1 MQEVPVKKGGGGHD
15 LRLKR
20 GSTFIGGSFARK
32 KDHSNSKQA
41 NMKDIEYQ
49 V

>member
-32 KDHSNSKQA
+32 KDYSNSKQA